1 MKTWSILTIFVSF
14 FWGATAAKAQESDGL
29 KEEVAQLT
37 PPSRTGQP
45 RLSDF
50 QSQQK
55 ERPFHKPPHLPDD
68 ILVKPLEELA
78 LKSTD
83 FNSMLTD
90 ISTENLRFKKEL
102 LAGKKPNQLRQK
114 GAVDSFLFYQK
125 GALRLEQYFA
135 YSAIDRPHY
144 QMSITKSMT
153 ALAVGLALEEGIFH
167 SVEDPVLKYFPF
179 DQGEL
184 PEAAFQIKMKDAL
197 TMQSGIRLPKNF
209 KPATVKEDIELWRQ
223 IFKEAEYLPAGSAYK
238 YQGIDPSLFSSA
250 LYLQTGKT
258 MEEYLHEKLLMPMGI
273 QAAFST
279 TPQGMTK
286 APAGMD
292 LTSRDMLKLGILVL
306 EQGKFAEHQFLSSSW
321 IKEMTDGYAQNG
333 KNEYGYF
340 WWRHVERYNEKEIAV
355 ISARGAGGQFIFILP
370 EFEAICIFTSYG
382 TRKPFQYLSQEI
394 IPILAEGKN
403 SWNLH

>member
-37 PPSRTGQP
+37 PPSRTDQP
-45 RLSDF
+45 LLSDF
-50 QSQQK
+50 QSQQNQ
-55 ERPFHKPPHLPDD
+55 RPFHKPPHLPDD

-78 LKSTD
+78 LKPTD
-83 FNSMLTD
+83 FSPMVAD
-90 ISTENLRFKKEL
+90 ISKENLRFKKEL

-135 YSAIDRPHY
+135 YSAIDRPHF

-209 KPATVKEDIELWRQ
+209 KPATVKEDLELWRQ
-223 IFKEAEYLPAGSAYK
+223 IFKEAEYHPAGTTYK

-273 QAAFST
+273 KAAFST

-321 IKEMTDGYAQNG
+321 IKEMTDAYAQNG

-394 IPILAEGKN
+394 IPILAGGKN
-403 SWNLH
+403 SRNLH